1 MCWILKTEKIQLI
14 QLTSISFGL
23 PFITIVITI
32 LIIFIV
38 NIIIIVIGIFITIII
53 IVSSSSRSIIV
64 INICTI
70 TTTVLFIITNI
81 CTITTTT
88 LFIITNI
95 CTITTTIMFI
105 ITKRASALATTA
117 KLPPELARQCCKTQ
131 FKGWVALSSFVCPVP
146 SRIGNM
152 SIYANIY
159 RFWALMPV
167 YIYNIFRRW
176 WPFGDHLVTAWR
188 PLADHWY
195 SSPQHNRQIF
205 EPPTYPTA
213 IRAPNISD
221 RYWSPQYIRQ
231 IFQPATYI
239 QIFNMFKTSTFDHR
253 RKQEASNC
261 NAAKYIFLQTI
272 EFYDFLH
279 FLLSF
284 IISYIFLQ
292 SIEFYDFLI
301 GAQLLPFRYLI
312 RVMERRKDKT
322 LNDKEKSLTSWY
334 QGSFTLLQCFIQH
347 FLARPFDW
355 LS

>member
-53 IVSSSSRSIIV
+53 IVSVSSII
-64 INICTI
+64 
-70 TTTVLFIITNI
+70 II
-81 CTITTTT
+81 
-88 LFIITNI
+88 IINI

-176 WPFGDHLVTAWR
+176 WPFGDHLVTTWR

-322 LNDKEKSLTSWY
+322 LNDKEKKFDIHTH
-334 QGSFTLLQCFIQH
+334 TLAMFYPTFSCKTF
-347 FLARPFDW
+347 W
-355 LS
+355 LVELMIWMNGTYISVFCA

>member
-53 IVSSSSRSIIV
+53 IVSVSSII
-64 INICTI
+64 
-70 TTTVLFIITNI
+70 II
-81 CTITTTT
+81 
-88 LFIITNI
+88 IINI

-176 WPFGDHLVTAWR
+176 WPFGDHLVTTWW
-188 PLADHWY
+188 PLGDHLPTTDIQAPNITDRY
-195 SSPQHNRQIF
+195 SSPQHIQQLF
-205 EPPTYPTA
+205 EPPTYPTD
-213 IRAPNISD
+213 IGAPNIFD
-221 RYWSPQYIRQ
+221 RYFSPQH
-231 IFQPATYI
+231 IFRYSICLKPPRSIIEGSRRRAIATQP
-239 QIFNMFKTSTFDHR
+239 STFSCKR
-253 RKQEASNC
+253 
-261 NAAKYIFLQTI
+261 
-272 EFYDFLH
+272 
-279 FLLSF
+279 LSF
-284 IISYIFLQ
+284 MISYIFYWVL
-292 SIEFYDFLI
+292 
-301 GAQLLPFRYLI
+301 
-312 RVMERRKDKT
+312 
-322 LNDKEKSLTSWY
+322 
-334 QGSFTLLQCFIQH
+334 
-347 FLARPFDW
+347 
-355 LS
+355 